1 MNKSQNTIYE
11 RRATNDERRALSI
24 HDCGLA
30 DYREILQLQHELR
43 DKRREG
49 KIPNTVLIVEHPA
62 VITLGARQSAN
73 KLRVSREELAQHHI
87 DIVNIRRGG
96 GTTAHNP
103 GQLVLYP
110 ILNLQELGLGITEYI
125 RELEAI
131 GIELLEQ
138 LGVAAH
144 RRKGFP
150 GLWVFHEK
158 SKIENRKSKIYKI
171 ASIGVRVSKFITYH
185 GMAINIHND
194 LSIFDF
200 IVPCGLD
207 DVQMTSVMK
216 ETGEHHSMNR
226 VKERLSQLLI
236 RYFS

>member
-11 RRATNDERRALSI
+11 RRATLVRRRFNEGGSDERRALCI
-24 HDCGLA
+24 RDCGLA
-30 DYREILQLQHELR
+30 DYRETLQLQHELR
-43 DKRREG
+43 EKRRLGE
-49 KIPNTVLIVEHPA
+49 IFDTVLIVEHPA

-103 GQLVLYP
+103 GQLVFYP
-110 ILNLQELGLGITEYI
+110 ILHLQQLGLGISEYV
-125 RELEAI
+125 RQLEAI
-131 GIELLEQ
+131 GIELIQQ
-138 LGVAAH
+138 LGVH
-144 RRKGFP
+144 STRRKGFP
-150 GLWVFHEK
+150 GLWVGP
-158 SKIENRKSKIYKI
+158 RKI

-185 GMAINIHND
+185 GMAINIQND
-194 LSIFDF
+194 LSVFDF

-207 DVQMTSVMK
+207 DIEMTSVMK
-216 ETGEHHSMNR
+216 ETGEHHSMNQ

-236 RYFS
+236 RHFS